1 MMLGA
6 RVPRIGAYV
15 CPRGVFAVEC
25 VPAAGGIEVRR
36 AFGEPLGLR
45 NAGEAAERLVT
56 VLHAA
61 GVTRARVSVAI
72 RGFGVA
78 HHTLQLPPAADAV
91 LDAVIEREVR
101 RLEPHLAECV
111 VQWMPLPDVE
121 GSLPGPQAGPPQ
133 RAIFASAAPREVVT
147 ALEERLRAAGHRL
160 EHLTTLPVAA
170 QRVVEQFDS
179 GSGTVATV
187 TALPDA
193 AYIAFSLE
201 GGVRLIVEPP
211 LPQDAAHEASALAE
225 ELELAVTFVRQQF
238 RGTAVDR
245 VALLG
250 SRPSMADLRDSV
262 GDRLGVPAKQ
272 IEGETLA
279 PAALIALGSVIDG
292 GAARPLSLGGA
303 TRARHQSPAMS
314 RLETASL
321 VAVFVL
327 ALAAFWTVAETV
339 RTVRADRALQ
349 SAVRRVEQDDFGLAT
364 LRSTAEQRRLVANAL
379 EAVRVSAT
387 DRAHVQGALAALAV
401 AMPAPVRIDT
411 LRLAWTDG
419 RWRAVVGGAIA
430 SSSNAR
436 AVQVLH
442 DVYRELPQRLAVDSL
457 RLDQLTYGE
466 EGPDDPVA
474 GGGLVRFQL
483 SFALRNASG
492 RE

>member
-1 MMLGA
+1 MMLG
-6 RVPRIGAYV
+6 RGPRIGAYV

-25 VPAAGGIEVRR
+25 VPAAGGLEVRR
-36 AFGEPLGLR
+36 AFGEPFGLR
-45 NAGEAAERLVT
+45 NADEAAERLVT

-61 GVTRARVSVAI
+61 GVARARVSVAV
-72 RGFGVA
+72 RGFGVG

-111 VQWMPLPDVE
+111 VQWMPLPALE
-121 GSLPGPQAGPPQ
+121 GSLAGPSAGPEQ
-133 RAIFASAAPREVVT
+133 RAVFASAAPREVVT
-147 ALEERLRAAGHRL
+147 ALDERLRVAGHRL

-187 TALPDA
+187 TALPDG

-225 ELELAVTFVRQQF
+225 ELELAITFVRQQF

-250 SRPSMADLRDSV
+250 ARPSMTDLRASV
-262 GDRLGVPAKQ
+262 ADRLGIPAKQ

-292 GAARPLSLGGA
+292 GGAHPLSLGGA
-303 TRARHQSPAMS
+303 TRARQQSPATS

-321 VAVFVL
+321 VALFVM
-327 ALAAFWTVAETV
+327 ALAGFWTVAETV
-339 RTVRADRALQ
+339 RTVRADRAVR
-349 SAVRRVEQDDFGLAT
+349 SAVRRVEQDDFGLAS
-364 LRSTAEQRRLVANAL
+364 LRSTAEQRRLVANAI
-379 EAVRVSAT
+379 EAVRVSAA
-387 DRAHVQGALAALAV
+387 DRASVQAALAAMAM
-401 AMPAPVRIDT
+401 AMPSPVRIDT
-411 LRLAWTDG
+411 LRLAWTEG
-419 RWRAVVGGAIA
+419 SWRAEVGGTIE
-430 SSSNAR
+430 STSNAR

-457 RLDQLTYGE
+457 RLDQLAYGDE
-466 EGPDDPVA
+466 TPQDPDA
-474 GGGLVRFQL
+474 SGGLVRFQL
-483 SFALRNASG
+483 SFALRGAGG

>member
-1 MMLGA
+1 MRLGA

-25 VPAAGGIEVRR
+25 VPAAGGLEVRR

-45 NAGEAAERLVT
+45 NADEAAQRLVT

-91 LDAVIEREVR
+91 LDAIVEREVR
-101 RLEPHLAECV
+101 RLEPELADCV
-111 VQWMPLPDVE
+111 VRWMPLPAIED
-121 GSLPGPQAGPPQ
+121 SLTGPQGGPAQ
-133 RAIFASAAPREVVT
+133 RAIFASAAPRDVVT
-147 ALEERLRAAGHRL
+147 ALDERLRAAGHRL

-238 RGTAVDR
+238 RGSAVDR

-250 SRPSMADLRDSV
+250 ARQSMADLRDSV
-262 GDRLGVPAKQ
+262 AERLGVPAKQ

-279 PAALIALGSVIDG
+279 PASLIALGSVIDG
-292 GAARPLSLGGA
+292 SATRPLSLGGV
-303 TRARHQSPAMS
+303 TRAQHESAAMS
-314 RLETASL
+314 RLATASV

-327 ALAAFWTVAETV
+327 ALAAWWTVAETV
-339 RTVRADRALQ
+339 RTVRAGRALQ
-349 SAVRRVEQDDFGLAT
+349 AAVRRVERDDLGLAS
-364 LRSTAEQRRLVANAL
+364 LRATAEQRRRVANAL
-379 EAVRVSAT
+379 EAVRVSAA
-387 DRAHVQGALAALAV
+387 DRASVQGALAALAA
-401 AMPAPVRIDT
+401 AMPSPVRIDT
-411 LRLAWTDG
+411 LRLAWLAG
-419 RWRAVVGGAIA
+419 GWRAVVGGAIE
-430 SSSNAR
+430 STSNAR

-442 DVYRELPQRLAVDSL
+442 DLYRELPERLAMDSL
-457 RLDQLTYGE
+457 RLDQLAYGD
-466 EGPDDPVA
+466 EGPDPDA
-474 GGGLVRFQL
+474 DGGHVRFQL
-483 SFALRNASG
+483 SFALRGAGS